1 MVKKVCIDVV
11 NIYKKVEKRIT
22 FKKRVITH
30 IVITIGTLFILT
42 GCATT
47 GASKTSAI
55 PQVINIE
62 ERLTVYLY
70 DSLPPLRTAYMY
82 NGGDPEKLGRVKGF
96 YTKQDNSV
104 HCLKWDFYTCGH
116 ELFHVLQSKGDT
128 ALFVEE
134 GYEHFEEHTYTSE

>member
-1 MVKKVCIDVV
+1 MVKRVCIGVV
-11 NIYKKVEKRIT
+11 NIYKEVGKRIT
-22 FKKRVITH
+22 FKKRAITY
-30 IVITIGTLFILT
+30 IVISLSALFILT

-47 GASKTSAI
+47 GASKTSTI
-55 PQVINIE
+55 PQTINIE

-116 ELFHVLQSKGDT
+116 EMFHALQFKGDVPLI
-128 ALFVEE
+128 AEE
-134 GYEHFEEHTYTSE
+134 GHGHFEGYAYTSE